1 MRKKL
6 KQLGSQKRH
15 TFIGRF
21 ERVGYKKSYRY
32 CRPTLLLTHVALA
45 ETGELITDH
54 LWLNYTKGFL
64 DLGELLTGDLL
75 RFNGRVASYVKGY
88 FGTSQKL
95 DYKVERPSQ
104 VALQAKIEGP
114 RRLLPDTVTKFGR
127 QALIGY
133 IMERERAFYEAS
145 CRPIDPY
152 YIEQYRVWLT
162 NHVMKNAQNYD
173 SVLQK
178 QLTGASKNHWAALS
192 SSALGDQGCQ
202 YLISLDRWSS
212 CPDWSE
218 FQLAVFR
225 PCAELHSS

>member
-1 MRKKL
+1 MFFILPQSGRQTLKFIKNKNAFPLKSSKAFIRTLIDDLRKEAEKMRKKL

-152 YIEQYRVWLT
+152 YIELYRVWLT

-173 SVLQK
+173 IVLQK
-178 QLTGASKNHWAALS
+178 QLTGASKKH
-192 SSALGDQGCQ
+192 
-202 YLISLDRWSS
+202 
-212 CPDWSE
+212 
-218 FQLAVFR
+218 
-225 PCAELHSS
+225 

>member
-6 KQLGSQKRH
+6 QQLGPQMRH
-15 TFIGRF
+15 VFIGRF

-88 FGTSQKL
+88 FSTSQKL

-173 SVLQK
+173 IVLQK
-178 QLTGASKNHWAALS
+178 QLTGASKKH
-192 SSALGDQGCQ
+192 
-202 YLISLDRWSS
+202 
-212 CPDWSE
+212 
-218 FQLAVFR
+218 
-225 PCAELHSS
+225 

>member
-1 MRKKL
+1 M
-6 KQLGSQKRH
+6 
-15 TFIGRF
+15 
-21 ERVGYKKSYRY
+21 
-32 CRPTLLLTHVALA
+32 
-45 ETGELITDH
+45 
-54 LWLNYTKGFL
+54 
-64 DLGELLTGDLL
+64 L

-114 RRLLPDTVTKFGR
+114 RRLLPDTATKFGR

-133 IMERERAFYEAS
+133 IMERERAFYVAS

-152 YIEQYRVWLT
+152 YIEQYRVWLA

-178 QLTGASKNHWAALS
+178 QLTVASKKH
-192 SSALGDQGCQ
+192 
-202 YLISLDRWSS
+202 
-212 CPDWSE
+212 
-218 FQLAVFR
+218 
-225 PCAELHSS
+225 

>member
-6 KQLGSQKRH
+6 QQLGPQMRH
-15 TFIGRF
+15 VFIGRF

-104 VALQAKIEGP
+104 AAG
-114 RRLLPDTVTKFGR
+114 
-127 QALIGY
+127 
-133 IMERERAFYEAS
+133 
-145 CRPIDPY
+145 
-152 YIEQYRVWLT
+152 
-162 NHVMKNAQNYD
+162 QNRGTTP
-173 SVLQK
+173 L
-178 QLTGASKNHWAALS
+178 AA
-192 SSALGDQGCQ
+192 
-202 YLISLDRWSS
+202 
-212 CPDWSE
+212 
-218 FQLAVFR
+218 
-225 PCAELHSS
+225 

>member
-152 YIEQYRVWLT
+152 YVDQYQIWLT
-162 NHVMKNAQNYD
+162 NHVMKTNQNYD
-173 SVLQK
+173 LVARKS
-178 QLTGASKNHWAALS
+178 LTSHLKN
-192 SSALGDQGCQ
+192 
-202 YLISLDRWSS
+202 
-212 CPDWSE
+212 
-218 FQLAVFR
+218 
-225 PCAELHSS
+225 AEPH

>member
-1 MRKKL
+1 MR
-6 KQLGSQKRH
+6 H
-15 TFIGRF
+15 VFIGRF

-95 DYKVERPSQ
+95 DYKVEQPSQ

-114 RRLLPDTVTKFGR
+114 RRLLPDTATEFGRQAGR

-173 SVLQK
+173 IFSQK
-178 QLTGASKNHWAALS
+178 QLTVASKKH
-192 SSALGDQGCQ
+192 
-202 YLISLDRWSS
+202 
-212 CPDWSE
+212 
-218 FQLAVFR
+218 
-225 PCAELHSS
+225 

>member
-1 MRKKL
+1 MVPKCDTCSSAGL
-6 KQLGSQKRH
+6 SALA
-15 TFIGRF
+15 I
-21 ERVGYKKSYRY
+21 KKSYRY

-64 DLGELLTGDLL
+64 DLGKLLTGDLL

-114 RRLLPDTVTKFGR
+114 RRLLPDTATKFGR
-127 QALIGY
+127 QALIG
-133 IMERERAFYEAS
+133 
-145 CRPIDPY
+145 

-173 SVLQK
+173 IVLQK
-178 QLTGASKNHWAALS
+178 QLTGASKKH
-192 SSALGDQGCQ
+192 
-202 YLISLDRWSS
+202 
-212 CPDWSE
+212 
-218 FQLAVFR
+218 
-225 PCAELHSS
+225 

>member
-1 MRKKL
+1 M
-6 KQLGSQKRH
+6 
-15 TFIGRF
+15 
-21 ERVGYKKSYRY
+21 
-32 CRPTLLLTHVALA
+32 LTHVALA

-64 DLGELLTGDLL
+64 DLGELLAGDLL

-114 RRLLPDTVTKFGR
+114 RRLLPDTATKLGR

-162 NHVMKNAQNYD
+162 NHVMKNAQNHD

-178 QLTGASKNHWAALS
+178 RFDAANKK
-192 SSALGDQGCQ
+192 
-202 YLISLDRWSS
+202 
-212 CPDWSE
+212 
-218 FQLAVFR
+218 
-225 PCAELHSS
+225 H

>member
-32 CRPTLLLTHVALA
+32 YQPTLLLTQVALS

-64 DLGELLTGDLL
+64 ALGELLTGDLL
-75 RFNGRVASYVKGY
+75 QFDGRVASYVKGY
-88 FGTSQKL
+88 FGAQQKI
-95 DYKVERPSQ
+95 DYKVERPSR
-104 VALQAKIEGP
+104 VVRLAKIEGP
-114 RRLLPDTVTKFGR
+114 RRLLPDTATKMGR

-173 SVLQK
+173 IVLQK
-178 QLTGASKNHWAALS
+178 QLTGASKKH
-192 SSALGDQGCQ
+192 
-202 YLISLDRWSS
+202 
-212 CPDWSE
+212 
-218 FQLAVFR
+218 
-225 PCAELHSS
+225 

>member
-6 KQLGSQKRH
+6 QQLGPQMRH
-15 TFIGRF
+15 VFIGRF

-95 DYKVERPSQ
+95 DYKV
-104 VALQAKIEGP
+104 
-114 RRLLPDTVTKFGR
+114 
-127 QALIGY
+127 
-133 IMERERAFYEAS
+133 
-145 CRPIDPY
+145 
-152 YIEQYRVWLT
+152 
-162 NHVMKNAQNYD
+162 
-173 SVLQK
+173 
-178 QLTGASKNHWAALS
+178 
-192 SSALGDQGCQ
+192 
-202 YLISLDRWSS
+202 
-212 CPDWSE
+212 
-218 FQLAVFR
+218 
-225 PCAELHSS
+225 

>member
-1 MRKKL
+1 MFFILPQSGRQTLKFIKNKNAFPLKSSKAFIRTLIDDLRKEAEKMRKKL
-6 KQLGSQKRH
+6 QQLGPQMRH
-15 TFIGRF
+15 VFIGRF
-21 ERVGYKKSYRY
+21 ERVGYKRSYRY

-114 RRLLPDTVTKFGR
+114 RRLLPDTATKLGR

-162 NHVMKNAQNYD
+162 NHVMKNVQNYD
-173 SVLQK
+173 IVSQK
-178 QLTGASKNHWAALS
+178 QPAGASKKH
-192 SSALGDQGCQ
+192 
-202 YLISLDRWSS
+202 
-212 CPDWSE
+212 
-218 FQLAVFR
+218 
-225 PCAELHSS
+225 

>member
-1 MRKKL
+1 MLRKFGTFLPKNAFLLKSTKAFMKTLIDDLRKEAEKMRKKL

-45 ETGELITDH
+45 ETGELITEH

-95 DYKVERPSQ
+95 DYKGRA
-104 VALQAKIEGP
+104 AL
-114 RRLLPDTVTKFGR
+114 
-127 QALIGY
+127 
-133 IMERERAFYEAS
+133 AS
-145 CRPIDPY
+145 C
-152 YIEQYRVWLT
+152 
-162 NHVMKNAQNYD
+162 AAGQNRGTTP
-173 SVLQK
+173 L
-178 QLTGASKNHWAALS
+178 AARHCYQIRS
-192 SSALGDQGCQ
+192 SSADWLYYGTGARVLRGQ
-202 YLISLDRWSS
+202 LSS
-212 CPDWSE
+212 D
-218 FQLAVFR
+218 
-225 PCAELHSS
+225 